1 MIKYLSN
8 CIQKICYSNNYDDKC
23 YYQNSDVIN
32 INDVINENNDDNFN
46 KNNSNANKNNS
57 NANKNN
63 VILSDEINNKEK
75 YLENMKRKLY
85 AVKNDKDIP
94 YFSFE
99 GKKYYARPCNIYD
112 GDTFSIIFE
121 IESGEIIK
129 YRCRCLGYDTP
140 EMKPSLSNPNR
151 EKEKSLALIA
161 KKRFIDLL
169 NANSSGLI
177 LVECHGFDKYGRILV
192 TVYNEIDKMSI
203 NDIMIAE
210 GYGKTYD
217 GGTKDTSW

>member
-8 CIQKICYSNNYDDKC
+8 CIQKICYNNNYNDKCYNQNSDIININDAINAVDDDTEKTINKNSSNNYDK
-23 YYQNSDVIN
+23 
-32 INDVINENNDDNFN
+32 
-46 KNNSNANKNNS
+46 
-57 NANKNN
+57 
-63 VILSDEINNKEK
+63 INNKEK
-75 YLENMKRKLY
+75 YLEHMKEKLY
-85 AVKNDKDIP
+85 AVKNEKNIP

-161 KKRFIDLL
+161 KKRFTDLL
-169 NANSSGLI
+169 NANSLGLI

-192 TVYNEIDKMSI
+192 TIYNNVDEMSV
-203 NDIMIAE
+203 NELMIIE
-210 GYGKTYD
+210 GHGKPYD
-217 GGTKDTSW
+217 GGKKDVNW

>member
-8 CIQKICYSNNYDDKC
+8 CIQKICNNNNYDDK
-23 YYQNSDVIN
+23 YYNQNTDIIN
-32 INDVINENNDDNFN
+32 INDVVNGENDINEYDNTQKTIN
-46 KNNSNANKNNS
+46 KNIG
-57 NANKNN
+57 KNN
-63 VILSDEINNKEK
+63 VISSDKINNKEK
-75 YLENMKRKLY
+75 YLEQMKEKLY
-85 AVKNDKDIP
+85 AVKSEKDIP

-99 GKKYYARPCNIYD
+99 GKRYYARPCNIYD

-161 KKRFIDLL
+161 KKRFTDLL

-177 LVECHGFDKYGRILV
+177 LVKCHGFDKYGRILV

-203 NDIMIAE
+203 NDIMITE

-217 GGTKDTSW
+217 GGSKDTNW